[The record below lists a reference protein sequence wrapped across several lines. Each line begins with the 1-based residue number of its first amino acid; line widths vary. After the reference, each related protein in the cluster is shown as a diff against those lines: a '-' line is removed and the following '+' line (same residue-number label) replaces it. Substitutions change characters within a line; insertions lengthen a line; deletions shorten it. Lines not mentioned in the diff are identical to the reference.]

1 MRFVA
6 GAAAGA
12 TATTLTYPLESLGWG
27 SCLGS
32 GRWFIGIL

>member
-12 TATTLTYPLESLGWG
+12 TATTLTYPLESLGWAVSAWVQGVG
-27 SCLGS
+27 SLV
-32 GRWFIGIL
+32 

>member
-12 TATTLTYPLESLGWG
+12 TATTLTYPLESLGWAVAWVQGVG
-27 SCLGS
+27 SLV
-32 GRWFIGIL
+32 